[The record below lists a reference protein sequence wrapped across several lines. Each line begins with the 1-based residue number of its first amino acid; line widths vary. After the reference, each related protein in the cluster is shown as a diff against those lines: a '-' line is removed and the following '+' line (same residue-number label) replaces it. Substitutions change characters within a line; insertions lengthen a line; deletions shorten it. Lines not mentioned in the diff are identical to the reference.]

1 MLTVILVKNNFI
13 GGLGIFK
20 YFPTTIV
27 LSIGSFLS
35 LFAEIHRVD
44 NLDDIKQNLPQLDQ
58 NSLVLIDV
66 DCTLIIFD
74 DAILHPSGQK
84 AARKFITEILE
95 NPSIVP
101 QGKYPDGY
109 LNSKIISKATSS
121 LLDDK
126 FLSFVK
132 DLQNNSI
139 PTIAFTAAP
148 TGELG
153 VIRDMCDWRVN
164 ELKKFGFDFTSA
176 FPNKPY
182 LELSKKDNMKYVP
195 VFKSGVLFTA
205 WHSKGDVLK
214 EFLHTIDWRPTKII
228 LIDDRMKYLESV
240 ESTLNQMGID
250 FIGFHYTAAEKLPT
264 KLDEAL
270 GEFQF
275 KYLAENGEWL
285 SDKEAKSKVDSQMD
299 TKTEMNVQSFLEEYI
314 GESNGV
320 GAAVGFIEGER
331 VNFFTFGKESVLNP
345 KPINTETI
353 FEIGSITKVFTTLIL
368 MDLVEKEEI
377 SLDDPIEIYLLG
389 KKIPD
394 FNGKKI
400 LLRDLATHYS
410 GLPCIPDNFTPK
422 NPNNPYLDYSVDD
435 IYTFLAQYDL
445 KRAPGVEFEYSNLGM
460 GLLGEILT
468 KKTGK
473 SYEELVKSCI
483 GDKLLLNKT
492 KIFLS
497 ENEKK
502 HFAAGHLQKSEVE
515 HWDIISLAGC
525 GGLRSDI
532 KDMTNFLKANMGLI
546 ESSTSRLLKKCHQ
559 KQYDLSPDCSIGLG
573 WMITKTDD
581 GDFIWHNGGT
591 GGFRTFLGFNTKT
604 KKGVVVLA
612 NSAEEW
618 PDAFAM
624 NLLDPKRYSKPQI
637 DESLAKDQC
646 YLKKFEGDY
655 KSISLSD
662 QCELDSNISL
672 KDGRLIYSCTAGE
685 IELLPVSSNSFALK
699 GIPGQKLEF
708 LINKNN
714 KIVKANWRM
723 SDEQIVGEVLP
734 KGVCYE

>member
-1 MLTVILVKNNFI
+1 MNFQLLSFVYKLQFLAYIASDILVKNNFI
-13 GGLGIFK
+13 GGLEIFK
-20 YFPTTIV
+20 YFLIITLAFGITSFYP
-27 LSIGSFLS
+27 LS
-35 LFAEIHRVD
+35 AEIQKAD
-44 NLDDIKQNLPQLDQ
+44 NLDDIKQNLPYLDQ

-74 DAILHPSGQK
+74 DAILQPCGQK
-84 AARKFITEILE
+84 PAKKFISEILE

-121 LLDDK
+121 LIDDK
-126 FLSFVK
+126 FPSFVK

-153 VIRDMCDWRVN
+153 VIKDMTDWRVN

-176 FPNKPY
+176 FPKKSY
-182 LELSKKDNMKYVP
+182 LEFAKKDNMKYVP

-205 WHSKGDVLK
+205 WHSKGDVLR
-214 EFLHTIDWRPTKII
+214 EFLRTIDWRPTKII

-240 ESTLNQMGID
+240 ETTLNQMGID
-250 FIGFHYTAAEKLPT
+250 FIGFHYTAAEKVPT

-275 KYLAENGEWL
+275 QYLAENGEWL
-285 SDKEAKSKVDSQMD
+285 SDKEAKRKLGSQMH
-299 TKTEMNVQSFLEEYI
+299 TKVEINVQSLLEEYI
-314 GESNGV
+314 GENNGV
-320 GAAVGFIEGER
+320 GAAVGFIDGDT

-345 KPINTETI
+345 KSITKETI

-368 MDLVEKEEI
+368 MDLVEKEEV
-377 SLDDPIEIYLLG
+377 SLDDPIEIYLPG

-394 FNGKKI
+394 FNEKKI
-400 LLRDLATHYS
+400 LLRHLATHYS
-410 GLPCIPDNFTPK
+410 GLPCIPDNFNPK
-422 NPNNPYLDYSVDD
+422 NPNNPYIDYSADD
-435 IYTFLAQYDL
+435 IYTFLDQYDL

-460 GLLGEILT
+460 GLLGDILT

-483 GDKLLLNKT
+483 GDKLLLKKT
-492 KIFLS
+492 KIFLN
-497 ENEKK
+497 EEEKK
-502 HFAAGHLQKSEVE
+502 HFAVGHLQKGEVE
-515 HWDIISLAGC
+515 YWDIISLAGC

-546 ESSTSRLLKKCHQ
+546 ESSISRLLKKCHE

-581 GDFIWHNGGT
+581 GNFIWHNGGT

-612 NSAEEW
+612 NSGEEW

-624 NLLDPKRYSKPQI
+624 NLLDPKRYSKPKI
-637 DESLAKDQC
+637 DESLAKDLP

-655 KSISLSD
+655 KTIALSY
-662 QCELDSNISL
+662 QHELNSNVFL
-672 KDGRLIYSCTAGE
+672 KEGKLIYSCSVGE
-685 IELLPVSSNSFALK
+685 IGSVA
-699 GIPGQKLEF
+699 
-708 LINKNN
+708 
-714 KIVKANWRM
+714 
-723 SDEQIVGEVLP
+723 
-734 KGVCYE
+734 